1 MAESVRALENTTRT
15 ERKDLLRPSQKG
27 MRVGETLEHD
37 RSRLASKLMAPV
49 IYYDPRR
56 RRWAEDGKLIAVSES
71 MARVMTTS
79 DPRRLLDLAFP
90 MVVPTTETELRTLS
104 VPLSPFPSGFWGGV
118 FRKGDKAC
126 MLPPVGSSQVKRS
139 EVEVLDLVLND
150 DNIMIQVKQIGV
162 DSEPILVP
170 EQMLTP
176 LSYVAG
182 E

>member
-1 MAESVRALENTTRT
+1 
-15 ERKDLLRPSQKG
+15 
-27 MRVGETLEHD
+27 
-37 RSRLASKLMAPV
+37 
-49 IYYDPRR
+49 
-56 RRWAEDGKLIAVSES
+56 
-71 MARVMTTS
+71 
-79 DPRRLLDLAFP
+79 
-90 MVVPTTETELRTLS
+90 
-104 VPLSPFPSGFWGGV
+104 
-118 FRKGDKAC
+118 